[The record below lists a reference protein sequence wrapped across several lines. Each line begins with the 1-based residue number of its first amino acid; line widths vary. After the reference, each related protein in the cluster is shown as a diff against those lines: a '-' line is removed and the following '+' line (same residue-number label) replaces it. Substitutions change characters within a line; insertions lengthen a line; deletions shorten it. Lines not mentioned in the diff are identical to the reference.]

1 MRTDPRGSNDCYG
14 ALWYEPGS
22 SDPDEDPPRCW
33 DRDAPRHRGFRPS
46 RSIRPSQHGSSL
58 RYPSHRYPSHRI
70 PSRRIPNRCIPNLPI
85 LARNA
90 NCSILPSPKKDPR
103 DRSMDCSNTKN
114 NSNAHPN
121 SNRAHSNQFLDRY
134 PIPIPRNWAGTSPV
148 KTTHPN
154 SRPDNPAGRPGDN
167 PKHSCFP
174 PHPHRA
180 GSDPPP
186 LRNVP
191 PRGAVPDPI
200 PKRAL
205 CRPQNHPKPGKRRHR
220 NDRYAPTPR

>member
-1 MRTDPRGSNDCYG
+1 MRSDPRGSIDCYG
-14 ALWYEPGS
+14 AWWYEPGS
-22 SDPDEDPPRCW
+22 SDPDEDPPRYL

-46 RSIRPSQHGSSL
+46 RSNRPSQHGSN
-58 RYPSHRYPSHRI
+58 HRCPNRRI
-70 PSRRIPNRCIPNLPI
+70 PSHRIPNRCIPNLPSP
-85 LARNA
+85 AHNA
-90 NCSILPSPKKDPR
+90 NCSILPSPKKGPK

-154 SRPDNPAGRPGDN
+154 SRPDNPDGRPGDN
-167 PKHSCFP
+167 PQHSCFP

-186 LRNVP
+186 LRNAP

-220 NDRYAPTPR
+220 NDRYAPTLR